1 MTGESH
7 PKKGQEGG
15 EARTF
20 RSVAIFIDD
29 GAEEKL
35 NRVSQKG
42 SLNEVRSSS
51 KKTESEWISFLLSFT
66 SSWWRRNEITHST
79 IPARKS
85 CPKRKKEKK
94 RKDCYYRFRRL
105 KKKSGIEP
113 NDITVRSCRWAGE
126 REKEVPCWIVRA
138 GAPLVGAALY
148 CVVHHY
154 VDCSLP
160 WLCVAFRC
168 KSVRKETRWAGR
180 DGGSWISLHTHLRLR
195 GSTPTQK
202 KERIPRTILPT
213 HAHVNF
219 FYWISKEKRKKF
231 FFFSAGSDASPVS
244 LFFSFLH
251 LHSLSSLLF
260 FGTAFFHHH
269 LFLIYIYSSSSL
281 FFLLLCIVVTVFF
294 PSPHDNDGMLAHF
307 TDYRG
312 VCVCASLC
320 VCLSIAR
327 ANRRGRTGTEPRSV
341 LFSFLFSL
349 FFFLLIPSR

>member
-66 SSWWRRNEITHST
+66 SSWWRWNEITHST

-168 KSVRKETRWAGR
+168 KSVRKETRWAGGQR
-180 DGGSWISLHTHLRLR
+180 WRQLNFAAHAPTAPWINPH
-195 GSTPTQK
+195 P
-202 KERIPRTILPT
+202 KERKNSANDPT
-213 HAHVNF
+213 YTRA
-219 FYWISKEKRKKF
+219 RK
-231 FFFSAGSDASPVS
+231 
-244 LFFSFLH
+244 
-251 LHSLSSLLF
+251 
-260 FGTAFFHHH
+260 
-269 LFLIYIYSSSSL
+269 
-281 FFLLLCIVVTVFF
+281 FLLLNI
-294 PSPHDNDGMLAHF
+294 
-307 TDYRG
+307 
-312 VCVCASLC
+312 
-320 VCLSIAR
+320 
-327 ANRRGRTGTEPRSV
+327 
-341 LFSFLFSL
+341 
-349 FFFLLIPSR
+349 